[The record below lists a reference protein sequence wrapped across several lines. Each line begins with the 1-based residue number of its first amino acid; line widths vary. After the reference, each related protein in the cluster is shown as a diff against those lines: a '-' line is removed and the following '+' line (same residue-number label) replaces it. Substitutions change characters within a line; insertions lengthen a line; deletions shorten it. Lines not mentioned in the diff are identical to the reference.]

1 MNMDELDRMSMRPD
15 KDEFLTEEELVD
27 LINKIENEQEG
38 DEMMNQDEID
48 AILEYVDENAP
59 ETKIRK
65 IGGEIVEMLIKKN
78 HDYGDDNLVKR
89 GLLGIIIRMEDKLA
103 RLDNLYI
110 IPKKPHV
117 EESLEDTLKD
127 IAGYAIN
134 AIRLLREGKI

>member
-1 MNMDELDRMSMRPD
+1 MDMNDFNEMPMS
-15 KDEFLTEEELVD
+15 EEELAD
-27 LINKIENEQEG
+27 LFNEIEEEEKDEHQESETLTQEEIEQLL
-38 DEMMNQDEID
+38 D
-48 AILEYVDENAP
+48 AIEEITP
-59 ETKIRK
+59 EMQIEKISK
-65 IGGEIVEMLIKKN
+65 EIADMLIKKN

-110 IPKKPHV
+110 IPKNPHV

>member
-1 MNMDELDRMSMRPD
+1 MDMNDFNEMPMS
-15 KDEFLTEEELVD
+15 EEELAD
-27 LINKIENEQEG
+27 LFNEIEEEEKDEHQESETLTQEEIEQLL
-38 DEMMNQDEID
+38 D
-48 AILEYVDENAP
+48 AIEEITP
-59 ETKIRK
+59 EMQIEKISKEIADMLIRK
-65 IGGEIVEMLIKKN
+65 N
-78 HDYGDDNLVKR
+78 YDYGDNNLVKR

-110 IPKKPHV
+110 VPKKPHV

>member
-1 MNMDELDRMSMRPD
+1 MDMNDFNEMPMS
-15 KDEFLTEEELVD
+15 EEELAD
-27 LINKIENEQEG
+27 LFNEIEEEEKDEHQESETLTQEEIEQLL
-38 DEMMNQDEID
+38 D
-48 AILEYVDENAP
+48 AIEEITP
-59 ETKIRK
+59 EMQIEKISK
-65 IGGEIVEMLIKKN
+65 EIADMLIKKN

-110 IPKKPHV
+110 VPKKPHV

-134 AIRLLREGKI
+134 AIRLLREGRIN

>member
-1 MNMDELDRMSMRPD
+1 MDMNDFNEMPMS
-15 KDEFLTEEELVD
+15 EEELAD
-27 LINKIENEQEG
+27 LFNEIEEDEHQESETLTQEEIEQVLDAIE
-38 DEMMNQDEID
+38 EID
-48 AILEYVDENAP
+48 P
-59 ETKIRK
+59 ETQIKKISKEIADMLIRK
-65 IGGEIVEMLIKKN
+65 N
-78 HDYGDDNLVKR
+78 YDYGDNNLVKR

-110 IPKKPHV
+110 VPKKPHV